1 MLRLTTAVL
10 MLTGMVCLTV
20 RQAFADDRPAKA
32 AVAELLEDNG
42 EFLLS
47 QFNSLPHEGQ
57 GAVERKIVFSGRSC
71 VKIIPLQRYNPK
83 LPGWKYRIAE
93 MPKPG
98 EYRYL
103 RLAWKGPGCL
113 GIMIQ
118 LHEEKKTWFARYMA
132 GFNTHG
138 GWHPTKVVAAKPPTD
153 WEMMTYDMFK
163 DFGEGTYT
171 GMALT
176 VFGGMPGYF
185 DHIYFGRTIDD
196 LDRIDVTGLRNGK
209 PIVVTPDDLQR
220 FWKEL
225 AGTAADKTYL
235 AFWTLVA
242 APKDSVPFLEKKL
255 ADDKTKSHLKE
266 IKQWIAE
273 LNDNK
278 FIVREK
284 ASKSL
289 EQHLEEAA
297 DLLLAELEKDR
308 PPEVFL
314 RVEKLIALRK
324 GPEIETLRIEKA
336 VRVLE
341 FAATAAAKESLTRL
355 AKEGNAPAV
364 QKAALAALKR
374 LGS

>member
-1 MLRLTTAVL
+1 ML
-10 MLTGMVCLTV
+10 MLAGIVCLAE
-20 RQAFADDRPAKA
+20 RSSIADVAPGKP

-42 EFLLS
+42 ETLLT
-47 QFNSLPHEGQ
+47 QFNSPPHEGQ
-57 GAVERKIVFSGRSC
+57 GSVERRIVFSGRSGL
-71 VKIIPLQRYNPK
+71 KINPLQRYNPK
-83 LPGWKYRIAE
+83 LPGWSYRITE
-93 MPKPG
+93 KPKPG

-103 RLAWKGPGCL
+103 RLAWKGPGCV

-138 GWHPTKVVAAKPPTD
+138 GWHPTKVVAAKPPSE
-153 WEMMTYDMFK
+153 WELMTWDVFK

-176 VFGGMPGYF
+176 VFGGTPGYF
-185 DHIYFGRTIDD
+185 DHIYFGRSIDD

-209 PIVVTPDDLQR
+209 PVMVSHEDLQR

-225 AGTAADKTYL
+225 AGTSADKTYL

-242 APKDSVPFLEKKL
+242 ASKNSVPFLEKKL
-255 ADDKTKSHLKE
+255 ADDKAKSHLKE

-273 LNDNK
+273 LNHDK

-284 ASKSL
+284 ASRSL

-308 PPEVFL
+308 PPEVYL
-314 RVEKLIALRK
+314 RVEKLLALRK

-336 VRVLE
+336 IRVLE
-341 FAATAAAKESLTRL
+341 YVATAAAKESLTRL
-355 AKEGNAPAV
+355 AKEGNAPTV
-364 QKAALAALKR
+364 QKAAAAALKR
-374 LGS
+374 LGA